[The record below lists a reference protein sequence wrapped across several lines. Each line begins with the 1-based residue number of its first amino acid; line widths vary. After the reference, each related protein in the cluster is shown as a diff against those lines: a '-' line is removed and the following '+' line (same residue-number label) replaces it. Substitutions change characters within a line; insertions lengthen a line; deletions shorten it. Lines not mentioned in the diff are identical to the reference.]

1 MCLKQKG
8 RSGSTCWWFGIH
20 LPPARYP
27 KPATDHARAAVD
39 STAGA
44 IVRRI
49 NTLILLRT
57 GAGGSGAQ
65 CTTCRGGDDP
75 KPKAPMIEKR
85 KEPPRIKI

>member
-44 IVRRI
+44 LVRRI
-49 NTLILLRT
+49 NTLLHYFGQVREDRVHN
-57 GAGGSGAQ
+57 AQ
-65 CTTCRGGDDP
+65 LVEAATTLNQR
-75 KPKAPMIEKR
+75 R
-85 KEPPRIKI
+85 R